1 MVILELVV
9 LELEL
14 VSGEVV
20 LQPVLAVEGEGSKR
34 EDSRVLSARL
44 RARLPPLRQRRR
56 MCLRMMMK
64 RTKGWAEEEPPRQS
78 SNRLLLSR

>member
-1 MVILELVV
+1 MV

-14 VSGEVV
+14 VSGGVV
-20 LQPVLAVEGEGSKR
+20 LQPVLAVEEVAEGEGSKR
-34 EDSRVLSARL
+34 EDSRVLSAPL

-56 MCLRMMMK
+56 MCLGMTMK
-64 RTKGWAEEEPPRQS
+64 RTKGWAEEEPSRQS